1 MCEFN
6 FIFTTLIAG
15 VDVMSNVCP
24 LFVLMRIKLRIVI
37 TCVIIISTP
46 PSHIVLFY
54 YNKREN
60 SFLPPVHRNK
70 CMWLCYT
77 ITYSFSW
84 YFTTKITQPIFTT
97 NVTCVTTF
105 QPLSDFSFI
114 ITPLFIPRKKTTAT
128 TTNKMCAKCL
138 IVQLLLSMRFFN
150 MQVYIFTC
158 CIVHGFSILVFLV
171 CILMYAIRIIG
182 TYKTSYKHFYHT
194 KPFNTLQVTTKCFLV
209 LTGKI

>member
-60 SFLPPVHRNK
+60 SFLPPVHRN
-70 CMWLCYT
+70 
-77 ITYSFSW
+77 
-84 YFTTKITQPIFTT
+84 T
-97 NVTCVTTF
+97 NAY
-105 QPLSDFSFI
+105 DF
-114 ITPLFIPRKKTTAT
+114 
-128 TTNKMCAKCL
+128 
-138 IVQLLLSMRFFN
+138 V
-150 MQVYIFTC
+150 
-158 CIVHGFSILVFLV
+158 
-171 CILMYAIRIIG
+171 IR
-182 TYKTSYKHFYHT
+182 
-194 KPFNTLQVTTKCFLV
+194 
-209 LTGKI
+209 